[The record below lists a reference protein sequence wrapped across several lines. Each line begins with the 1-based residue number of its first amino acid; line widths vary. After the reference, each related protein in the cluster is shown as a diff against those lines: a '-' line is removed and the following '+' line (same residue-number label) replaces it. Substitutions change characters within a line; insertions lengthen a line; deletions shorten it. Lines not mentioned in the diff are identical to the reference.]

1 VLKCYKKK
9 REREREREEGTTSR
23 GLNECENEEI
33 NFIHFNTHRH
43 FVDHYST
50 LNEKREFCVFRRG
63 DESEKMFFK
72 YPQMRL
78 SSHEII

>member
-1 VLKCYKKK
+1 MACWNVIKK
-9 REREREREEGTTSR
+9 RKRKEEKRRNKTTR
-23 GLNECENEEI
+23 GLGLNECENELQYSSS
-33 NFIHFNTHRH
+33 FRRPLFNTQWEAR
-43 FVDHYST
+43 V
-50 LNEKREFCVFRRG
+50 FCVFRRG